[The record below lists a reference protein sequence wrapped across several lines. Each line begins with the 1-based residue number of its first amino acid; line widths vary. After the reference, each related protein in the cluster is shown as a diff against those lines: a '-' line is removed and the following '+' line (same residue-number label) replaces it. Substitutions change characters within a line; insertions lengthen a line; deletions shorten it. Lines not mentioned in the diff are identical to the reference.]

1 MSNKHAKTT
10 KADKADKAARHAA
23 APDATDAEN
32 SAAPKVAA
40 VVVACVAAI
49 ALGAGAYLL
58 SPASPLSSHVESA
71 PAGQPEVREASAPA
85 QAAPA
90 APAPADATPQ
100 RPALV
105 EDDSPF
111 DAGAPTAEVTSD
123 AGVRVVA
130 PEGFAGTA
138 SARRL
143 DDVVRAFRE
152 GGYRLGFALE
162 DLSTGRTL
170 SYGTNEIF
178 YPASSVKAVYCTMAL
193 EQGGDAAVAASGPT
207 VENCL
212 VNSDNDAFRSLIAS
226 YGYDDYAAW
235 MERFAPESASQA
247 AYKNYPTMTAA
258 GMLSC
263 WKETARFCTSGEPGS
278 AFLADCLSQTHSSCL
293 GGLMRDRYTVWSKPG
308 WYYGFD
314 GEDSAPSTCDCGL
327 VRSDCGDYVVAVLS
341 DAPGDFDALMGVVD
355 ALNAAHGK
363 MCGGSSALLDWEGT
377 ELS

>member
-1 MSNKHAKTT
+1 MSDKHDTT
-10 KADKADKAARHAA
+10 ARHAA
-23 APDATDAEN
+23 ADDAAGAAEK
-32 SAAPKVAA
+32 SRAPRVAA
-40 VVVACVAAI
+40 VAVACVAAI
-49 ALGAGAYLL
+49 GLAAVAYLL
-58 SPASPLSSHVESA
+58 SPASPLTTHVGNA
-71 PAGQPEVREASAPA
+71 NTTQPQVREASAPDA
-85 QAAPA
+85 SATATAAAGASATP
-90 APAPADATPQ
+90 DAPQ

-143 DDVVRAFRE
+143 DDVVRGFRE

-178 YPASSVKAVYCTMAL
+178 YPASSVKAVYCTMVL

-207 VENCL
+207 IENCL
-212 VNSDNDAFRSLIAS
+212 VNSDNDAFRSLIAG

>member
-1 MSNKHAKTT
+1 MSDKHDTT
-10 KADKADKAARHAA
+10 ARHAA
-23 APDATDAEN
+23 ADDATGATEK
-32 SAAPKVAA
+32 SRAPRVAA
-40 VVVACVAAI
+40 VAVACVAAI
-49 ALGAGAYLL
+49 GLAAGAYLL
-58 SPASPLSSHVESA
+58 SPASPLTTHVSQEAAS
-71 PAGQPEVREASAPA
+71 QPQVREASAPDA
-85 QAAPA
+85 SANATAAAGASATP
-90 APAPADATPQ
+90 DAPQ

-111 DAGAPTAEVTSD
+111 DAGTPTAEVTSD

-138 SARRL
+138 SARHL
-143 DDVVRAFRE
+143 DDVVRGFRE

-178 YPASSVKAVYCTMAL
+178 YPASSVKAVYCTMVI

-207 VENCL
+207 IENCL
-212 VNSDNDAFRSLIAS
+212 VNSDNDAFRSLIAG

-235 MERFAPESASQA
+235 MGRFAPESASQA

-278 AFLADCLSQTHSSCL
+278 SFLADCLSQTHSSCL

>member
-1 MSNKHAKTT
+1 MSDKHDTT
-10 KADKADKAARHAA
+10 ARHAA
-23 APDATDAEN
+23 ADDATGAAEK
-32 SAAPKVAA
+32 SRAPRVAA
-40 VVVACVAAI
+40 VAVACVAAI
-49 ALGAGAYLL
+49 GLAAVAYLL
-58 SPASPLSSHVESA
+58 SPASPLTTHASQEAAS
-71 PAGQPEVREASAPA
+71 QPQVREASAPDA
-85 QAAPA
+85 SATATAAAGASATP
-90 APAPADATPQ
+90 DAPQ

-123 AGVRVVA
+123 AGVHVVA
-130 PEGFAGTA
+130 PEGFAGTT
-138 SARRL
+138 SAHRL
-143 DDVVRAFRE
+143 DDVVRGFRE

-178 YPASSVKAVYCTMAL
+178 YPASSVKAVYCTMVI

-207 VENCL
+207 IENCL
-212 VNSDNDAFRSLIAS
+212 VNSDNDAFRSLIAG

-235 MERFAPESASQA
+235 MGRFAPESASQA

-263 WKETARFCTSGEPGS
+263 WKETARFCTSDEPGS
-278 AFLADCLSQTHSSCL
+278 SFLADCLSQTHNSCL

>member
-1 MSNKHAKTT
+1 MSDKHDTT
-10 KADKADKAARHAA
+10 ARHAA
-23 APDATDAEN
+23 ADDATGAAEK
-32 SAAPKVAA
+32 SRAPRVAA
-40 VVVACVAAI
+40 VAVACVAAI
-49 ALGAGAYLL
+49 VLAAVAYLL
-58 SPASPLSSHVESA
+58 SPASPLTTRVGNA
-71 PAGQPEVREASAPA
+71 NTTQPQVREASAPDA
-85 QAAPA
+85 SATATAAAGAGATP
-90 APAPADATPQ
+90 DAPQ

-143 DDVVRAFRE
+143 DDVVRGFRE

-170 SYGTNEIF
+170 SYGTNEVF
-178 YPASSVKAVYCTMAL
+178 YPASSVKAVYCTMVL

-207 VENCL
+207 IENCL

-247 AYKNYPTMTAA
+247 AYKNYPSMTAA

-308 WYYGFD
+308 WYYAFD

-327 VRSDCGDYVVAVLS
+327 VRSDCGDYAVAVLS
-341 DAPGDFDALMGVVD
+341 DAPGDFDALMGVID
-355 ALNAAHGK
+355 AINAAHGK

>member
-1 MSNKHAKTT
+1 MSDKHDTT
-10 KADKADKAARHAA
+10 ARHAA
-23 APDATDAEN
+23 PTADDATGAAEK
-32 SAAPKVAA
+32 SRAPKVAA
-40 VVVACVAAI
+40 VVVACVAAV
-49 ALGAGAYLL
+49 ALAGAAYLL
-58 SPASPLSSHVESA
+58 SPASPLTTHTGNA
-71 PAGQPEVREASAPA
+71 NTTQPQVREAAASDASATA
-85 QAAPA
+85 TAAAGANATP
-90 APAPADATPQ
+90 DAPQ

-105 EDDSPF
+105 EDDSAF

-130 PEGFAGTA
+130 PEGFAGTT
-138 SARRL
+138 SARHL
-143 DDVVRAFRE
+143 DDVVRGFRE

-178 YPASSVKAVYCTMAL
+178 YPASSVKAVYCTMVL

-212 VNSDNDAFRSLIAS
+212 VNSDNDAFRSLIAG

-341 DAPGDFDALMGVVD
+341 DAPGDFDALIGVVD

>member
-1 MSNKHAKTT
+1 MSDKHDTT
-10 KADKADKAARHAA
+10 ARHAA
-23 APDATDAEN
+23 TDDATGAAEK
-32 SAAPKVAA
+32 SRAPRVAA
-40 VVVACVAAI
+40 VAVACVAAI
-49 ALGAGAYLL
+49 GLAAGAYLL
-58 SPASPLSSHVESA
+58 SPASPLTTH
-71 PAGQPEVREASAPA
+71 AGNANTTQPQVREASAPDA
-85 QAAPA
+85 SATATAAAGASATP
-90 APAPADATPQ
+90 DAPQ

-130 PEGFAGTA
+130 PEGFAGTT
-138 SARRL
+138 SARHL
-143 DDVVRAFRE
+143 DDVVRGFRE

-178 YPASSVKAVYCTMAL
+178 YPASSVKAVYCTMVL

-207 VENCL
+207 IENCL
-212 VNSDNDAFRSLIAS
+212 VNSDNDAFRSLIAG

>member
-1 MSNKHAKTT
+1 MSDKHDTT
-10 KADKADKAARHAA
+10 ARHAA
-23 APDATDAEN
+23 PATDDATGTAEK
-32 SAAPKVAA
+32 SRAPRVAA
-40 VVVACVAAI
+40 VAVACVAAI
-49 ALGAGAYLL
+49 GLAAGVYLL
-58 SPASPLSSHVESA
+58 SPASPLTTH
-71 PAGQPEVREASAPA
+71 AGNANTTQPQVREASAPDA
-85 QAAPA
+85 SATATAAAGASATP
-90 APAPADATPQ
+90 DAPQ

-105 EDDSPF
+105 EDDSPL

-130 PEGFAGTA
+130 PEGFAGTT
-138 SARRL
+138 SARHL
-143 DDVVRAFRE
+143 DDVVRGFRE

-178 YPASSVKAVYCTMAL
+178 YPASSVKAVYCTMVF

-207 VENCL
+207 IENCL
-212 VNSDNDAFRSLIAS
+212 VNSDNDAFRSLIAG
-226 YGYDDYAAW
+226 YGYDNYAAW

>member
-1 MSNKHAKTT
+1 MSDKHDTT
-10 KADKADKAARHAA
+10 ARHAA
-23 APDATDAEN
+23 ADDATGAAEK
-32 SAAPKVAA
+32 SRAPRVAA
-40 VVVACVAAI
+40 VAVVCVAAI
-49 ALGAGAYLL
+49 GLAGAAYLL
-58 SPASPLSSHVESA
+58 SPASPLTTH
-71 PAGQPEVREASAPA
+71 AGNANTTQPQVREASAPDA
-85 QAAPA
+85 SATATAAAGASATP
-90 APAPADATPQ
+90 DAPQ

-138 SARRL
+138 SARHL
-143 DDVVRAFRE
+143 DDVVRGFRE

-170 SYGTNEIF
+170 SYGTNEVF
-178 YPASSVKAVYCTMAL
+178 YPASSVKAVYCTMVV

-207 VENCL
+207 IENCL
-212 VNSDNDAFRSLIAS
+212 VNSDNDAFRSLIAG

-327 VRSDCGDYVVAVLS
+327 VRSDCGDYVVAILS

-363 MCGGSSALLDWEGT
+363 MCGGSSALLDWEGA

>member
-1 MSNKHAKTT
+1 MSDKHDTT
-10 KADKADKAARHAA
+10 ARHAA
-23 APDATDAEN
+23 AGDATGAAEK
-32 SAAPKVAA
+32 SRAPRVAA
-40 VVVACVAAI
+40 VAVVCVAAI
-49 ALGAGAYLL
+49 GLAAVAYLL
-58 SPASPLSSHVESA
+58 SPASPLTTH
-71 PAGQPEVREASAPA
+71 AGNASTTQPQVREASAPDA
-85 QAAPA
+85 SATATAAAGASATP
-90 APAPADATPQ
+90 DAPQ

-143 DDVVRAFRE
+143 DDVVRGFRE

-178 YPASSVKAVYCTMAL
+178 YPASSVKAVYCTMVI

-207 VENCL
+207 IENCL
-212 VNSDNDAFRSLIAS
+212 VNSDNDAFRSLIAG

>member
-1 MSNKHAKTT
+1 MSDKHDTT
-10 KADKADKAARHAA
+10 ARHAA
-23 APDATDAEN
+23 ADDAAGAAEK
-32 SAAPKVAA
+32 SRAPRVAA
-40 VVVACVAAI
+40 VAVACVAAI
-49 ALGAGAYLL
+49 GLAAVAYLL
-58 SPASPLSSHVESA
+58 SPASPLTTHVGNA
-71 PAGQPEVREASAPA
+71 NTTQPQVREASAPDA
-85 QAAPA
+85 SATATAAAGVSATP
-90 APAPADATPQ
+90 DAPQ

-111 DAGAPTAEVTSD
+111 DAAAPTAEVTSD

-130 PEGFAGTA
+130 PEGFADTA
-138 SARRL
+138 SARHL
-143 DDVVRAFRE
+143 DDVVRGFRE

-178 YPASSVKAVYCTMAL
+178 YPASSVKAVYCTMVV

-207 VENCL
+207 IENCL
-212 VNSDNDAFRSLIAS
+212 VNSDNDAFRSLITG

-327 VRSDCGDYVVAVLS
+327 VRSDCGDYVVAILS